1 MAGSLKKGN
10 TVQAYLYKYDIDN
23 DSTRYEYSESVAIA
37 ERNPVAKESAIEIVT
52 DSIRA
57 DRTDVWIMADFA
69 DDLTGTVK
77 LYTYEGGSF
86 DAEQAEEIY
95 SGTVKASE
103 DSQKVSFGSGKLTAG
118 KNLAAVLYLSD
129 NTFVVSQAKVIQAVP
144 EKKAPSVQFTS
155 AKVTRA

>member
-118 KNLAAVLYLSD
+118 KIWQQYYIYQTIPLWYPRRKSFRQCRKRKHRLYSLLLP
-129 NTFVVSQAKVIQAVP
+129 K
-144 EKKAPSVQFTS
+144 
-155 AKVTRA
+155 